1 MLQDRMCQHY
11 QILIL
16 VCVKSSPSLPVLL
29 SLMGL
34 WVDWFLMRCNTSELW
49 GYYMLFIDCGC
60 ANGTVNCS
68 GVCAKLGGQCPCAPN
83 VVTRTCS
90 ACNCMFFGVDCEGC
104 EGGNSVSCICSNC
117 VYRKFNVVACNC
129 NPNGTTAASL
139 GSCDDSGQCVCK
151 PDVTGLKCDTRICEV
166 STKKLITN
174 CL

>member
-1 MLQDRMCQHY
+1 MTFPSIRSWIHLIKTLFDSLAMLQDRMCQHY

-29 SLMGL
+29 SLMEL

-49 GYYMLFIDCGC
+49 GYCILFIDCGC

-90 ACNCMFFGVDCEGC
+90 ACDCTFFGVDCDGC
-104 EGGNSVSCICSNC
+104 EGTVCSVCI
-117 VYRKFNVVACNC
+117 
-129 NPNGTTAASL
+129 
-139 GSCDDSGQCVCK
+139 
-151 PDVTGLKCDTRICEV
+151 
-166 STKKLITN
+166 
-174 CL
+174 